1 MSRVTMIGREYP
13 EASKDCF
20 GLSTEG
26 AKVDKVI
33 DPVKGG
39 SYNLVLATELIILFL
54 AAERYV

>member
-1 MSRVTMIGREYP
+1 MIGREYP